1 MRRRRDEPAK
11 TCTHKPVF
19 MRFLAVTNMLNSVE
33 RSSKSKKNK
42 FDNFIWCDD
51 EVELLLNETARTMKN
66 VDWETCQTKYV
77 NILDLFRAQ
86 CLLVSKQTHA
96 NACLFNARDT
106 LLTIAWFR
114 VFTSSFLYLRGF
126 FVHTKTIFTRV
137 NIFTL

>member
-1 MRRRRDEPAK
+1 M
-11 TCTHKPVF
+11 F
-19 MRFLAVTNMLNSVE
+19 IRFLTVTNILNSVE
-33 RSSKSKKNK
+33 QSSKSKKNK
-42 FDNFIWCDD
+42 FDNFIWSDD
-51 EVELLLNETARTMKN
+51 EVELLLNVVLEYKTARTMEN
-66 VDWETCQTKYV
+66 VDCQTKYV

-106 LLTIAWFR
+106 LLTVAWFR

-126 FVHTKTIFTRV
+126 VVYTKTIFTRV